1 MANELMS
8 QRAYIDPYEAIQVGR
23 QRSAAEAQ
31 AAEMARLN
39 EAQRQAA
46 ANAMR
51 DGLIDPAAFG
61 NELAQMGYA
70 YAVPGAQKELYAL
83 EEQRGKGMKAIGEGI
98 KAGEEGVIAKIGTFK
113 QTLPNN
119 PQDTRRWLA
128 AAYQDPDIGPYV
140 GGFGSLEEAQAAV
153 PNDPAEFQEY
163 RKNAGLFVDKFLD
176 EYTLSAKEEADI
188 ETERM
193 KSKQE
198 RAAQY
203 SPEIEEV
210 EDPNDPSQIL
220 LVDVKRW
227 RGGGIG
233 SPGVIGPKGK
243 AKVEKGEKSGDA
255 FISVIEEME
264 SNYDELNRMKAI
276 PSTKRSASEN
286 LRISAETSDL
296 GQMIGRAAGT
306 EPQSLRNQVQS
317 ARLRLLQGI
326 KAATGMSAQ
335 ELNSNVELQQ
345 WLDAVTNPANDYES
359 NKAILKSIRQFVEDN
374 KPGKRMAPA
383 AERPAAG
390 VSASERQKAMEWLRK
405 NPNHPRAAEV
415 RKKLG
420 V

>member
-1 MANELMS
+1 MANELAPG
-8 QRAYIDPYEAIQVGR
+8 RAYIDAYEAMQLGR
-23 QRSAAEAQ
+23 QRAAAEAQ

-39 EAQRQAA
+39 EARRQAA
-46 ANAMR
+46 TAAMKE
-51 DGLIDPAAFG
+51 GMIDPLAYG
-61 NELAQMGYA
+61 NQLARAGFA
-70 YAVPGAQKELYAL
+70 YAVPGAQKELYEL
-83 EEQRGKGMKAIGEGI
+83 EEQRGKGMQSIG
-98 KAGEEGVIAKIGTFK
+98 KGV
-113 QTLPNN
+113 
-119 PQDTRRWLA
+119 
-128 AAYQDPDIGPYV
+128 
-140 GGFGSLEEAQAAV
+140 
-153 PNDPAEFQEY
+153 
-163 RKNAGLFVDKFLD
+163 
-176 EYTLSAKEEADI
+176 
-188 ETERM
+188 
-193 KSKQE
+193 QE
-198 RAAQY
+198 RQSGIDAILATSRDTLARVTDQPGWDSWRSQLVTEFPDFDPIIPVEY
-203 SPEIEEV
+203 SPENKSNSLMTADLLTKELEQVDLNDTVAFVNPMTGEEAGPRLTKGVSREKASEYNPEIKEV

-243 AKVEKGEKSGDA
+243 APVEKGEKSGDA

-264 SNYDELNRMKAI
+264 TNYDELNRMGAI
-276 PSTKRSASEN
+276 PSTKRSAQEN
-286 LRISAETSDL
+286 LKISAQTSDL
-296 GQMIGRAAGT
+296 GQMLGRATGT
-306 EPQSLRNQVQS
+306 KAQSLRNQVQS

-359 NKAILKSIRQFVEDN
+359 NRAILKSIRQFVEDN

-390 VSASERQKAMEWLRK
+390 VSASERQKAMDWLKK
-405 NPNHPRAAEV
+405 NPKHPRAAEV

>member
-8 QRAYIDPYEAIQVGR
+8 RRAYIDPYEAIQLGR

-46 ANAMR
+46 AAAMT
-51 DGLIDPAAFG
+51 DGMIDPLAYG
-61 NELAQMGYA
+61 NQLARAGFA
-70 YAVPGAQKELYAL
+70 YAVPGAQKALFEL
-83 EEQRGKGMKAIGEGI
+83 EEQRGKGMKAMGEGVQERQSGVDAMLATSRDTLARVTDQPGWDSWRSQLTSMFPEFDSI
-98 KAGEEGVIAKIGTFK
+98 IPVEFSPENKSTSLMTADLLTKELQQVDLEDSVAFVQPVTGEEVGT
-113 QTLPNN
+113 
-119 PQDTRRWLA
+119 
-128 AAYQDPDIGPYV
+128 
-140 GGFGSLEEAQAAV
+140 
-153 PNDPAEFQEY
+153 
-163 RKNAGLFVDKFLD
+163 
-176 EYTLSAKEEADI
+176 
-188 ETERM
+188 RM
-193 KSKQE
+193 KKGISREKASE
-198 RAAQY
+198 Y
-203 SPEIEEV
+203 KPEIEEV
-210 EDPNDPSQIL
+210 EDPDNPGQIL

-286 LRISAETSDL
+286 LKISAETSDL
-296 GQMIGRAAGT
+296 GQMVGRAAGT
-306 EPQSLRNQVQS
+306 EPQSLRNRIQS

-390 VSASERQKAMEWLRK
+390 APASERQKAMEWLKK